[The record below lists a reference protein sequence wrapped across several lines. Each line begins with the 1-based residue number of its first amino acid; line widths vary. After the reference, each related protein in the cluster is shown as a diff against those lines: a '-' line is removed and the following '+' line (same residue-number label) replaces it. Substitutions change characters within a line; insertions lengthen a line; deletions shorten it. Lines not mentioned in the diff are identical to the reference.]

1 MFSSSISKGRFTV
14 LCAAAILFFSCSVP
28 FSAQGDQ
35 IRILVAPEFK
45 NISGVKEI
53 EQLAIPDLLTTAFK
67 KYGEDRIEIIER
79 ESIPEILDVIAFEE
93 EMRGIV
99 DSKTVTELRG
109 LGANFYATG
118 KITKLNKQIIVIVR
132 LINMIEL
139 TIRTSKIITF
149 EEEDKNIPEK
159 IDCLGSQLIYE
170 ILPPLSPLIWEIGK
184 DDNSFG
190 EFNQLP
196 KFPGPF
202 PWHYNGGNPPDEFP
216 KEINDGERT
225 PIYIHYSLTEEQA
238 DKDLALI
245 LDACGGAGDDFSIRV
260 ITLANGEKPQSLGVY
275 KFSTSKSILDKEKRH
290 EIKID
295 NAKTKSGTNTLILE
309 NASPP
314 NSGRWLF
321 WDYLSLIIDEKAKP
335 VPIRCVGFYPFGNIK
350 IQPSPDGSYFVA
362 NGLSSSYRGYTK
374 AGYFEIGERRTLT
387 VRIEGSN
394 KSEFFNMNKMLK
406 IIVGVEDFGLHCED
420 GNVRADDPEFIYK
433 ADGTFSYKIPEKVVS
448 NGVLRKVGFV
458 FGPGEIKDLK
468 VTAWF
473 E

>member
-1 MFSSSISKGRFTV
+1 MCRLNISKERFTV

-28 FSAQGDQ
+28 SSAQGDQ

-45 NISGVKEI
+45 NISGVKEV
-53 EQLAIPDLLTTAFK
+53 EQWAIPDLLTTAFK
-67 KYGEDRIEIIER
+67 KYGGDRIEIIER
-79 ESIPEILDVIAFEE
+79 ESIPEILDVIAFNE
-93 EMRGIV
+93 EMKGII
-99 DSKTVTELRG
+99 DSKTIIELKG

-149 EEEDKNIPEK
+149 EEQDKNIPEK
-159 IDCLGSQLIYE
+159 IDCLGSQLFSE

-202 PWHYNGGNPPDEFP
+202 PWHYNGGDPPDEFP

-245 LDACGGAGDDFSIRV
+245 LDTCGGAGDDFSIRV

-275 KFSTSKSILDKEKRH
+275 KFSTSKSILDKEKTH

-321 WDYLSLIIDEKAKP
+321 WDYLSLKVIEEEEVSIKIDEIVPDSYIRGRVFGLDKSQYSQYKVVVYVKTDKWYIHPYADGGEGFTFAK
-335 VPIRCVGFYPFGNIK
+335 IK
-350 IQPSPDGSYFVA
+350 GDGSWEIQTVKRPWPAREVA
-362 NGLSSSYRGYTK
+362 TFIVKRDYSAPATCYTIE
-374 AGYFEIGERRTLT
+374 EIKCIARY
-387 VRIEGSN
+387 I
-394 KSEFFNMNKMLK
+394 
-406 IIVGVEDFGLHCED
+406 ED
-420 GNVRADDPEFIYK
+420 GGGR
-433 ADGTFSYKIPEKVVS
+433 
-448 NGVLRKVGFV
+448 L
-458 FGPGEIKDLK
+458 
-468 VTAWF
+468 
-473 E
+473 